1 MLLQPIFLSVIS
13 FVFWSRW
20 TLNGVVLDPQANLM
34 YTRYSP
40 SANQVVLPNL
50 SIFHENVNAT
60 FREIKENIISENKY
74 LATARK
80 ANAENPVSTLF
91 QCRNYISIPDCV
103 ACFDVAARQVRKCPP
118 AAQGAGVVF
127 DGCFL
132 RYETNAFFWKTTE
145 DFTAVSCGNQT
156 VGESIT
162 LFTSLVQQL
171 LKNLQT
177 TTPKKQGFFA
187 ATKIE
192 LPDNNGTT
200 VYGFAQCIET
210 VTPNGC
216 FNCLNTGYD
225 NIMPTCLPN
234 SDGRAYADGCFMRY
248 STSSFFPHYYQ
259 PIDIT
264 SLGKQEEHLICK
276 NYDLFENELSSL
288 VL

>member
-1 MLLQPIFLSVIS
+1 MLQPDNLLSLVIT
-13 FVFWSRW
+13 FAIWSW
-20 TLNGVVLDPQANLM
+20 GTLNGVVSEPQTNLVARGC
-34 YTRYSP
+34 TP
-40 SANQVVLPNL
+40 AKLLVLSNF
-50 SIFHENVNAT
+50 SIINHGINAT
-60 FREIKENIISENKY
+60 FRDIRDQIVTQNKY
-74 LATARK
+74 FATAQQ
-80 ANAENPVSTLF
+80 ANSESSVSSLF
-91 QCRNYISIPDCV
+91 QCRNYLSVRDCL
-103 ACFDVAARQVRKCPP
+103 ACFDVATVQIRNGS
-118 AAQGAGVVF
+118 AAGGYVVY

-145 DFTAVSCGNQT
+145 DFNAVSCGNQT

-225 NIMPTCLPN
+225 NIMPTCLPK

>member
-20 TLNGVVLDPQANLM
+20 TLHGVVSDPQANLM
-34 YTRYSP
+34 YTRCSP

-60 FREIKENIISENKY
+60 FREIKENIVSENKY

-132 RYETNAFFWKTTE
+132 RRIHYIIYLTCATTAE
-145 DFTAVSCGNQT
+145 
-156 VGESIT
+156 ES
-162 LFTSLVQQL
+162 
-171 LKNLQT
+171 
-177 TTPKKQGFFA
+177 A
-187 ATKIE
+187 
-192 LPDNNGTT
+192 NN
-200 VYGFAQCIET
+200 
-210 VTPNGC
+210 
-216 FNCLNTGYD
+216 NTQKARVFCSHKD
-225 NIMPTCLPN
+225 RI
-234 SDGRAYADGCFMRY
+234 A
-248 STSSFFPHYYQ
+248 
-259 PIDIT
+259 
-264 SLGKQEEHLICK
+264 
-276 NYDLFENELSSL
+276 
-288 VL
+288 